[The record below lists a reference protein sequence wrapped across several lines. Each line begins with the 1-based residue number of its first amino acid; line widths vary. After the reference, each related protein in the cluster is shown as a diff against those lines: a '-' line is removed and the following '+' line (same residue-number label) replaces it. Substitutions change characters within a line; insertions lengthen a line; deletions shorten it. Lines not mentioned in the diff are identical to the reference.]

1 MFFVVTY
8 VTMNLYF
15 YKNCMVYDF
24 SMYFMA
30 GMVEDTDAI
39 DIKLRR
45 KVMKQIQD
53 DALLQFYMEKYGIA
67 ELFETEGLTFRLYEY
82 ERGEILNFIRDSSQ
96 CLQFFVKGNA
106 VIYSVRTDGSRY
118 PLCNLDSF
126 TMLGDM
132 ELCGEQ
138 SSLFLVEALT
148 NVLCVELSLYECRAS
163 LLNDRVFLRYL
174 ARSVAKKLAMVLQ
187 TDAVYATLEERFLH
201 YIKQECPHGTLHGV
215 EAAAVSLHCSRRQLQ
230 RILKKLTEEGI
241 IKKCDKGIYRI
252 IT

>member
-1 MFFVVTY
+1 MD
-8 VTMNLYF
+8 LYF
-15 YKNCMVYDF
+15 YKNCRLYDF
-24 SMYFMA
+24 SMYFMSET
-30 GMVEDTDAI
+30 VEHTNAI
-39 DIKLRR
+39 GIKIWR

-132 ELCGEQ
+132 EFCEEQ
-138 SSLFLVEALT
+138 SLPFLVEALT
-148 NVLCVELSLYECRAS
+148 KVLCVELSLYECRAS
-163 LLNDRVFLRYL
+163 LLNDRVFLRYV
-174 ARSVAKKLAMVLQ
+174 ARSVAKKVAMVLQ
-187 TDAVYATLEERFLH
+187 ADAVYATLEERFLH
-201 YIKQECPHGTLHGV
+201 YMRQECPHGTLYGV
-215 EAAAVSLHCSRRQLQ
+215 EASAVSLHCSRRQLQ
-230 RILKKLTEEGI
+230 RVLKQLTAEGKI
-241 IKKCDKGIYRI
+241 EKCGKGIYRL
-252 IT
+252 TA